1 MWSDPIDNA
10 LANMQSII
18 DQQQRGHEV
27 QPDQWERAQG
37 SLTRA
42 REIRA
47 KEDEHGRLVTPEDRW

>member
-10 LANMQSII
+10 LANVLALMDISSPTA
-18 DQQQRGHEV
+18 DQI
-27 QPDQWERAQG
+27 ERAKR
-37 SLTRA
+37 SLIRA